1 MSQLDE
7 KNEKKSTNT
16 GLNTDRKNTS
26 DTEED
31 DIKKGDKSDKLKK
44 DMSNSKNVSNEVTI
58 EKCIEAFLAKKG
70 KIEKEYDERAK
81 RSGWTNKDGSLKDDG
96 SRARFLQT
104 MPSYCKKAINE
115 HRIVVDKSK
124 PEYVENPALA
134 FYDQYIDEKYVYT
147 EEKKAEVKQ
156 KYTTKGASAIING
169 WDVLNAFGMY
179 KQIGR
184 DEGNFVTS
192 LEEDVTLFKDQGV
205 DLEKLH
211 NNADAASKDS
221 DITEEKAEKVA
232 LAKGLPTDKFNTGM
246 YQYIYSPEFI
256 NNANNIKK
264 ANGENALFT
273 ANGDM
278 KGANPLNLPGMMTWV
293 ESKAHTVAGADT
305 ADAQNIQ
312 NSESELMVPTIK
324 LDDSQCFKFSENL
337 FSDDK
342 ELDNMKEL
350 LENGRPSLITTTCF
364 VKDKDGKEVF
374 KGEIKGNVKVRVLQP
389 AQMKTRGDWTK
400 YQIDEKKKKDAEN
413 AAKAADPASATTSAT
428 K

>member
-1 MSQLDE
+1 MDKLD
-7 KNEKKSTNT
+7 KKKATNT
-16 GLNTDRKNTS
+16 AKDAT
-26 DTEED
+26 
-31 DIKKGDKSDKLKK
+31 KKGALDSEDNDAKKGGKSDKLK
-44 DMSNSKNVSNEVTI
+44 DGLSKSTNVSNKVTI
-58 EKCIEAFLAKKG
+58 EQCRKAFIAKKAD
-70 KIEKEYDERAK
+70 IEKEYDKRAK

-115 HRIVVDKSK
+115 QRIVVDKSK

-147 EEKKAEVKQ
+147 EEKKTEVK
-156 KYTTKGASAIING
+156 KNYITKGASAIING

-192 LEEDVTLFKDQGV
+192 LKEDITLFKGQGV
-205 DLEKLH
+205 DLKKLH
-211 NNADAASKDS
+211 NNADTASKDS
-221 DITEEKAEKVA
+221 DITEEKAKKVA
-232 LAKGLPTDKFNTGM
+232 LAKGLPTDKFDTGM
-246 YQYIYSPEFI
+246 YQYVYSPEFI

-264 ANGENALFT
+264 TNGDNALFT
-273 ANGDM
+273 ANGNM

-293 ESKAHTVAGADT
+293 ESKDETVAGADT
-305 ADAQNIQ
+305 AKALNIQ

-337 FSDDK
+337 FSDDTQ
-342 ELDNMKEL
+342 LDLMKEL
-350 LENGRPSLITTTCF
+350 LVNGRPSLITTDCF
-364 VKDKDGKEVF
+364 IKDKDGNEVF
-374 KGEIKGNVKVRVLQP
+374 KGEIKGNVKVQVLQP

-400 YQIDEKKKKDAEN
+400 YQIDEKKKKDAEK
-413 AAKAADPASATTSAT
+413 ASKAADPASATTSVT